1 MQFPLFFGIL
11 TSVRVPH
18 SLGIWNNL
26 LQFRVW
32 VHLCPGTMSSTGGFR
47 GAMDRI
53 CMEDKGGKTTLTH
66 PGSTVFLLR
75 LPTGV
80 LDWESM
86 IIRIRITICLSKAF
100 LITSFFDLLSPLDI
114 VLSLL
119 PFTDKLL
126 LRLSSP
132 CLHFFT
138 SQSSFTVQH
147 MVGSVP
153 TTHPNC
159 SAKTISGLPVVKSNR
174 CFSLCLS
181 WLLSYIQLP
190 WPHTLLLSFLL
201 LWPHPKIT
209 LDFFSHRLY
218 FTCPPKHLIY

>member
-1 MQFPLFFGIL
+1 
-11 TSVRVPH
+11 
-18 SLGIWNNL
+18 
-26 LQFRVW
+26 
-32 VHLCPGTMSSTGGFR
+32 MSEIISFSS
-47 GAMDRI
+47 
-53 CMEDKGGKTTLTH
+53 EV
-66 PGSTVFLLR
+66 GSTFAQGPCPQLGASVEPWIVSAWRTKVGKLSLFILG
-75 LPTGV
+75 PQCFYWDCPQGV

-86 IIRIRITICLSKAF
+86 IIHIRITICLSKAF

-126 LRLSSP
+126 PRLSSP

-138 SQSSFTVQH
+138 SQSSFTIQH

-159 SAKTISGLPVVKSNR
+159 SAKIISGLPVVKSNR
-174 CFSLCLS
+174 CFSLHLS

-201 LWPHPKIT
+201 LGPHLKVT

-218 FTCPPKHLIY
+218 FTCPTKHLIY